1 MNSSKFH
8 SSRGTWLSYAQVDSS
23 SCMLQ
28 KYVHAAADSYKA
40 ARACSDVDFVA
51 SRPDDGMT
59 G

>member
-1 MNSSKFH
+1 
-8 SSRGTWLSYAQVDSS
+8 
-23 SCMLQ
+23 MLQ